1 MRQIFEVQLTL
12 GAVPI
17 ERVEIPTQTR
27 DELPPTLAA
36 LQWVFITPQVS
47 SEVFRLLED
56 RLLRND
62 LSKGRPGMDLWQI
75 LVLGV
80 VRLALDL
87 NYDRL
92 HHVANYDSLIR
103 QLLGQPAFD
112 TTLQFKLSTLKENV
126 ALLSE
131 ELLEEINAV
140 IARHSGQ
147 VIKKKAAGFSIKVD
161 SYAFESNVHF
171 PTDLN
176 LGWAGTA
183 HASALNCVHAS
194 VRPMTCQGGA
204 NMQTGAARSKDW
216 LAVVRV
222 PLEVEARTRPHGS
235 KRA

>member
-1 MRQIFEVQLTL
+1 MRQRFEVQLAL

-17 ERVEIPTQTR
+17 ERVEIPTRTR
-27 DELPPTLAA
+27 DERPPTLAA
-36 LQWVFITPQVS
+36 LQWVFATPEVS
-47 SEVFRLLED
+47 REVFELLEN

-80 VRLALDL
+80 VRLTLDL

-92 HHVANYDSLIR
+92 HHVANYDSLVR

-131 ELLEEINAV
+131 DLLEKINVV

-147 VIKKKAAGFSIKVD
+147 VIKKK
-161 SYAFESNVHF
+161 
-171 PTDLN
+171 
-176 LGWAGTA
+176 
-183 HASALNCVHAS
+183 
-194 VRPMTCQGGA
+194 R
-204 NMQTGAARSKDW
+204 R
-216 LAVVRV
+216 RV
-222 PLEVEARTRPHGS
+222 IN
-235 KRA
+235 